1 MVMDRRDHYRDKI
14 EVEFTLEHRLKTL
27 TVKGLMHNNSKK
39 TVHLAELKALYK
51 NFDGFI
57 TEVDSLTCDF
67 ELPPGGTRTFAFPER
82 AIPVSFSTGEV
93 VVSKVSME

>member
-1 MVMDRRDHYRDKI
+1 MMMDRMDPYKDKI
-14 EVEFTLEHRLKTL
+14 EVEFTLEHSLKTL
-27 TVKGLMHNNSKK
+27 TVKGLMRNNSEK

-57 TEVDSLTCDF
+57 TEVDSLTWDGK
-67 ELPPGGTRTFAFPER
+67 LPPGGARTFAFPER
-82 AIPVSFSTGEV
+82 VIPVNFYTGEV